1 MGGLIQTRGTGFLSA
16 FYNREFEENW
26 AFHQANAALYNR
38 GGAPWNVWDNLITSV
53 VDPARGLCLFP
64 TPDASHP
71 HLVARWRHFFR
82 HPIFSLANQATL
94 IDDIYNVLNNPANEF
109 IQFGVRPGGA
119 QGVDFFPLPGAPTRY
134 VINIVVDAASV
145 IPPGGP
151 PTLDP
156 QH

>member
-1 MGGLIQTRGTGFLSA
+1 MGRLIQTRGTGFLSA

-94 IDDIYNVLNNPANEF
+94 IDDIYNVLNNPANN
-109 IQFGVRPGGA
+109 ISSSVFGRVERKVSISFLYPARPH
-119 QGVDFFPLPGAPTRY
+119 DM
-134 VINIVVDAASV
+134 
-145 IPPGGP
+145 
-151 PTLDP
+151 
-156 QH
+156 